1 MNNHIVVFTLYHNTV
16 GFLLALK
23 GSLLVDEF
31 VRVWVAITQRPV
43 EAREQ
48 ICRDS
53 SLLPHPPGS

>member
-31 VRVWVAITQRPV
+31 VRV
-43 EAREQ
+43 
-48 ICRDS
+48 
-53 SLLPHPPGS
+53 